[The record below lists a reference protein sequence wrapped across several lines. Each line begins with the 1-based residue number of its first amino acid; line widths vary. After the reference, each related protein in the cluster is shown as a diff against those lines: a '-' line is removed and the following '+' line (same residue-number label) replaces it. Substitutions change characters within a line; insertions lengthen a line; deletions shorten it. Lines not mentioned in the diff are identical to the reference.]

1 MALTL
6 ASAIWSVS
14 ISPKMVPRHAA
25 AALRS
30 TAPTAVTV
38 GSPSSTTTPR
48 CIAPDGCT
56 TIDPNTYRPSYDSIR
71 ALVTDAAAV
80 FIGTVLP
87 FRHDAAG
94 GKYAAFSV
102 DRLLYGE
109 IPRTY
114 PEPPISQG
122 DSGDV
127 PVVVGNQYL
136 VFWTIDPSGPL
147 YTCVV
152 GGTRGIFDYDAATQT
167 VTRIATRASRIP
179 AKLSLAQVIALLPA
193 PNVPTPARVQSPP
206 LCSPSVTGG

>member
-102 DRLLYGE
+102 DRLLYVE
-109 IPRTY
+109 IPKSY

-122 DSGDV
+122 DPGDV

-136 VFWTIDPSGPL
+136 VFWTIDPSGPDM
-147 YTCVV
+147 
-152 GGTRGIFDYDAATQT
+152 R
-167 VTRIATRASRIP
+167 
-179 AKLSLAQVIALLPA
+179 
-193 PNVPTPARVQSPP
+193 
-206 LCSPSVTGG
+206 CSSS